1 MVHIPLL
8 RRGVSYRSID
18 VATIVHHATREPFA
32 EISQANAG
40 FIRRDL
46 LAQDAMRASLLAIP
60 VARLM
65 EMTKQAA
72 HHFVHDTLPLGDTEQ
87 TPDDYVRQL
96 SATTGMPHVMVRRN
110 MQRIV
115 SVMENVPDILR
126 GMTRGIG
133 PDDTGP
139 RVRRGEWPGTEFL
152 PESKGSRRR
161 PAE

>member
-1 MVHIPLL
+1 MVHIPLI
-8 RRGVSYRSID
+8 RRGASYRSID

-40 FIRRDL
+40 LIRRDM

-72 HHFVHDTLPLGDTEQ
+72 HHFVHDTLPLGDIEQ

-115 SVMENVPDILR
+115 SV
-126 GMTRGIG
+126 
-133 PDDTGP
+133 
-139 RVRRGEWPGTEFL
+139 
-152 PESKGSRRR
+152 
-161 PAE
+161 